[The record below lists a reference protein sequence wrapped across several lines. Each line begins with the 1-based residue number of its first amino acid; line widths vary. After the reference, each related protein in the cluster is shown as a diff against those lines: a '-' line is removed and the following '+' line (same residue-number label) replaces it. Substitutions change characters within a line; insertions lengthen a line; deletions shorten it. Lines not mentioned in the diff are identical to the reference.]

1 MTEKQQWSVVA
12 GVVLALVGGAF
23 AATRILGDEL
33 RQVSVGS
40 EAPDFRAVTL
50 DEQQRAKTL
59 ADYEGDVVLLN
70 IWATWCLPCRVEMP
84 NLERLH
90 QELAPQGLKVVAVSI
105 DDPGKEEE
113 ITSFAREYGLT
124 FEILFD
130 ETGRI
135 RRAYQTTG
143 VPETFIIG
151 RDGHIRHKQ
160 IGAVKWDSDR
170 YRTLIGN
177 LLRERAD

>member
-1 MTEKQQWSVVA
+1 MTEKQQWTVVGA
-12 GVVLALVGGAF
+12 VVLSLVGGAF

-33 RQVSVGS
+33 RPVSVGS
-40 EAPDFRAVTL
+40 DAPDFRAETL
-50 DEQQRAKTL
+50 DDQPRVKTL

-90 QELAPQGLKVVAVSI
+90 GELAPRGLKVVAVSI

-113 ITSFAREYGLT
+113 ILAFVREYGLT

-135 RRAYQTTG
+135 RRTYQTTG

-151 RDGHIRHKQ
+151 RDGRIRHKQ

>member
-1 MTEKQQWSVVA
+1 MTERQQWTVVA
-12 GVVLALVGGAF
+12 AVVLALVGGAF

-33 RQVSVGS
+33 VQVSVGS
-40 EAPDFRAVTL
+40 AAPDFRAVTL
-50 DEQQRAKTL
+50 DAQPQEKTL

-90 QELAPQGLKVVAVSI
+90 ADLAPRGLKVVAVSI
-105 DDPGKEEE
+105 DNPGKERE
-113 ITSFAREYGLT
+113 IASFAKEYGLT

-135 RRAYQTTG
+135 KRQYQTTG

-160 IGAVKWDSDR
+160 IGAVRWDSDR
-170 YRTLIGN
+170 YRTLIGS
-177 LLRERAD
+177 LLAERAD